1 MANGTGTIVEHRL
14 DAEGADHLMLAGVN
28 DHNFQE
34 LTRIFGIRVV
44 LRRDE
49 MVLSGDVEAIERA
62 VPVAQHLIELSRL
75 RAPFDVNDIARFA
88 DSFEAVWRERS
99 QLVERVEERVFP
111 YGDLVRS
118 GAVVTFGADL
128 PGVDVDEIPPL
139 IQIEAAMTRKR
150 PGFPQDEAFVP
161 RQRIGLVDALRAYT
175 VNAAYQVRME
185 HELGSIEVGKRADLV
200 VLGADLFGVAPE
212 DVHSVPVVL
221 TMMDGR
227 VTFDGR

>member
-1 MANGTGTIVEHRL
+1 M
-14 DAEGADHLMLAGVN
+14 
-28 DHNFQE
+28 
-34 LTRIFGIRVV
+34 
-44 LRRDE
+44 
-49 MVLSGDVEAIERA
+49 
-62 VPVAQHLIELSRL
+62 
-75 RAPFDVNDIARFA
+75 
-88 DSFEAVWRERS
+88 
-99 QLVERVEERVFP
+99 FP